1 MTMEAVGQIRAGDYG
16 AAAAAAR
23 PAPEGAESAFLPVHL
38 LYRVAITAIYVI
50 ILLTIVLNV
59 EVNKKSPAFIMLCLA
74 QVFNFAVILFPI
86 IFYKPSFGWFHP
98 LVFYTCQYLLFQFRS
113 FATYVQGISRHKAL
127 TEHSN
132 EDFVLLVAFA
142 LTLHAVSTLAYYF
155 GFWFGP
161 NLKVPRDHF
170 RRPRNLPV
178 KAFVVVVLSA
188 VVFWLYVESNGG
200 LEAHLLSWQDGRHE
214 ALAGEYYWIIFIK
227 FSALASLLW
236 FALIRRSV
244 YQPLFWV
251 CALVSILINF
261 LATGSRGAVV
271 SFFIIAMLVWMLR
284 EKKFAPTRILLIGVL
299 GVVLISFLGNFRTRI
314 WKGDISLTSE
324 TQEMSLTEYFEQG
337 AVESAERAWANSGLL
352 PILARVPDDVDLLYG
367 SSYLAFFTIPIPRSV
382 WPDKPGQV
390 GGLVG
395 ETFFNSPSGT
405 PPGPIGEAY
414 WNFHIPG
421 VIIVFFIFGTFHKW
435 LVQSFVKYGHY
446 PAAILIYLTV
456 LFTLDPSTPALIV
469 CLMLVVPLIILLRL
483 TGALS
488 FARRNGP

>member
-1 MTMEAVGQIRAGDYG
+1 MEAVGQIGAGDYG
-16 AAAAAAR
+16 PSVAAAR
-23 PAPEGAESAFLPVHL
+23 RRATEAADTTFLPVHL
-38 LYRVAITAIYVI
+38 LYRVAIIAIYVV

-59 EVNKKSPAFIMLCLA
+59 EVNKKSPAFVMLCLA

-113 FATYVQGISRHKAL
+113 YATYLQGISRHKAL
-127 TEHSN
+127 GEYSN
-132 EDFVLLVAFA
+132 EDMVLLVAFA
-142 LTLHAVSTLAYYF
+142 LTLHAISTLAYYF

-161 NLKVPRDHF
+161 NLKVLRDHF
-170 RRPRNLPV
+170 RSPRNLPV
-178 KAFVVVVLSA
+178 KAFVVVILSV
-188 VVFWLYVESNGG
+188 VVFWFYVESNGG
-200 LEAHLLSWQDGRHE
+200 LEAHLLSWQEGRHE
-214 ALAGEYYWIIFIK
+214 ALAGEYYWIILIK
-227 FSALASLLW
+227 FAALASLLW
-236 FALIRRSV
+236 FALIRSAI

-251 CALVSILINF
+251 CAVVSIVINF
-261 LATGSRGAVV
+261 LATGSRGTTV
-271 SFFIIAMLVWMLR
+271 SFFIIGMLVWMLR
-284 EKKFAPTRILLIGVL
+284 EKKFAPTRILMIGVL

-314 WKGDISLTSE
+314 WKGDISLSSE
-324 TQEMSLTEYFEQG
+324 TEEMSLTEYFEQG
-337 AVESAERAWANSGLL
+337 AVESAERAWASSGLL
-352 PILARVPDDVDLLYG
+352 PILARVPEDVDLLYG
-367 SSYLAFFTIPIPRSV
+367 SSYLAVLTIPIPRSV
-382 WPDKPGQV
+382 WSDKPGQI

-421 VIIVFFIFGTFHKW
+421 VVIVFFIFGTFHKW
-435 LVQSFVKYGHY
+435 LVQSFVRYQQY

-456 LFTLDPSTPALIV
+456 LFTLDPSTPALVV

-488 FARRNGP
+488 FRGRAGQ